1 MAKKIWIPFQTRQYS
16 ALNIVF
22 FFFRFVGVY
31 STFMLNMMNFLPTAN
46 ELDKDARIFIVD
58 YFIFVFDSS
67 SNNHSSNLFDLD
79 SSGMHPV
86 YSWYQLRALG
96 QKKRKKG
103 KKRQMRDMSDYIFL
117 FNFASVM
124 LSIGGCYI
132 SHTFVPCSIWIH
144 RFSNC
149 QPYYLHLCTMGTHF
163 FSLSLSTFS
172 KESATTTKKS
182 SAILLFWS
190 VCFVHVPL
198 HPFRPIVRSIYT
210 LCTPFQS

>member
-1 MAKKIWIPFQTRQYS
+1 MPVFSLLIISFSFLTRRATIIVQTYLIWIQVECIQYIHGIS
-16 ALNIVF
+16 CVH
-22 FFFRFVGVY
+22 
-31 STFMLNMMNFLPTAN
+31 S
-46 ELDKDARIFIVD
+46 DK
-58 YFIFVFDSS
+58 
-67 SNNHSSNLFDLD
+67 
-79 SSGMHPV
+79 
-86 YSWYQLRALG
+86 
-96 QKKRKKG
+96 KKRKKG